1 MNPKPLSRH
10 EDRVAALLP
19 GWLSWLRIRQRSL
32 ALQHADLVQEAAA
45 DLLQWL
51 VRHHDTVLAEDDLR
65 RVGFRILQ
73 RRVADAFRE
82 SVGEWS
88 RQPSERELEGVSEL
102 PDPSPGANPAQALQH
117 ARLMRA
123 LVEVLTELGPE
134 ERSLLLGDEMGD
146 AVDEVG
152 PRSAA
157 ERQRLSRLRERVR
170 TTLIQRHGIDVR
182 RWPEE

>member
-1 MNPKPLSRH
+1 MNPEPPSTH

-19 GWLSWLRIRQRSL
+19 DWLAWLRIRHRSL
-32 ALQHADLVQEAAA
+32 ASQHSDLVQEAAA
-45 DLLQWL
+45 DLLHWL
-51 VRHHDTVLAEDDLR
+51 VGRHDTALAEDDLR

-88 RQPSERELEGVSEL
+88 RQPSERELEGASEL
-102 PDPSPGANPAQALQH
+102 PDTRPGANPPQALQH

-123 LVEVLTELGPE
+123 LVEVLTELSPE
-134 ERSLLLGDEMGD
+134 ERSLLLGDEIGD
-146 AVDEVG
+146 ANKDAA

-170 TTLIQRHGIDVR
+170 TTLMQRHGIDVR